1 MGATR
6 LVAVSVGGM
15 AEAYIIDAVRTPVG
29 RRGGGLSTI
38 HPADLGAHSLKAL
51 IERTGIDPSAVDDVV
66 FGNVDS
72 IGPQAG
78 CIARTCWLTAGLPQH
93 VPGTTVDRQ
102 CGSAQQA
109 VHFAAQGVMSG
120 TQDLVIAGG
129 VQQMSMIPISSAMTA
144 AQPLGFDDPFTG
156 SPGWVAR
163 YGAAEVSQFV
173 GAEMMVRTWDLSREE
188 MEAFAVE
195 SHERA
200 LRARAEGRFETQI
213 SPMNG
218 VTQDEGP
225 REPNL
230 DKIRSLP
237 TLVEGGRLTAAL
249 ASQISDA
256 SAALLIAG
264 EQAVKDHGL
273 TPRARIHH
281 LSVYADDPI
290 MMLSAPIPATKRALA
305 KTGLTPDDIDLVEIN
320 EAFAPVVMAWLRE
333 TGFDHAKVNV
343 NGGAIALG
351 HPLGATG
358 ARLMTTLLYELERT
372 GGRYGLQTMCEGG
385 GQANVTIIERL

>member
-1 MGATR
+1 
-6 LVAVSVGGM
+6 M

-29 RRGGGLSTI
+29 RRGGGLAQV
-38 HPADLGAHSLKAL
+38 HPADLGGHSISAL
-51 IERTGIDPSAVDDVV
+51 IDRTGIDPGAVDDVV

-78 CIARTCWLTAGLPQH
+78 DIARTCWLVAGLPEH

-109 VHFAAQGVMSG
+109 IHFAAQGVMSG
-120 TQDLVIAGG
+120 TQDLVVAGG
-129 VQQMSMIPISSAMTA
+129 VQNMSQIPISAAMLAGQEYGHET
-144 AQPLGFDDPFTG
+144 PFSE
-156 SPGWVAR
+156 SPGWQKR
-163 YGAAEVSQFV
+163 YGDQEVSQFR
-173 GAEMMVRTWDLSREE
+173 GAELIAQKWDISRADMEE
-188 MEAFAVE
+188 FAVE

-200 LRARAEGRFETQI
+200 LRARAEGRFEREIAPLNDLTF
-213 SPMNG
+213 
-218 VTQDEGP
+218 DEGP
-225 REPNL
+225 REPNWE
-230 DKIRSLP
+230 KIRSLP
-237 TLVEGGRLTAAL
+237 TLVEGGRVTAAV

-281 LSVYADDPI
+281 MSVRADDPVY
-290 MMLSAPIPATKRALA
+290 MLTAPIAATEHALRKAGMRA
-305 KTGLTPDDIDLVEIN
+305 DDIDLVEIN
-320 EAFAPVVMAWLRE
+320 EAFASVVIAWLKE
-333 TGFDHAKVNV
+333 SGFDDAKVNV

-358 ARLMTTLLYELERT
+358 ARLMTTLLNELERT

-385 GQANVTIIERL
+385 GQANVTIIERLS